1 MDYILITSQVF
12 LAEKRGSSECYAAKR
27 ITCRDS
33 AAIEKQQEVHVH
45 VLYICVSLVNVWSMM
60 KAQ

>member
-1 MDYILITSQVF
+1 MNIVRDIRRLDYILITSQVF

-33 AAIEKQQEVHVH
+33 AAIEKQQEVYTRTVH
-45 VLYICVSLVNVWSMM
+45 LC
-60 KAQ
+60 